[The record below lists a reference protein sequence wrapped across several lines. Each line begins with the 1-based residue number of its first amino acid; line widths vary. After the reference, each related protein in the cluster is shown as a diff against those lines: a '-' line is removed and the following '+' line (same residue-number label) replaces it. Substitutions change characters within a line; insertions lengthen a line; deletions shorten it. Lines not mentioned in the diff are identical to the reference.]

1 MKGLDLVVALGVDSS
16 SKQAYFILTYRSNLS
31 FKTLIQMLDHPKN
44 DIFIHMDAKT
54 KSYNPDETL
63 SLVKHSRII
72 HTPRRKV
79 EWCGYSTLEAFL
91 LLLEAATSQGKYEH
105 YHLLSESDL
114 PIKKQE
120 DIIKF
125 FEEHHGQEFVNF
137 RSVRLQWMD
146 DWVKLYHPFR
156 EKIGRP
162 KRTVINKAWRI
173 LNGLCVRF
181 QKLIGFR
188 RNKGIKFWKG
198 SDWFSITDEFA
209 RYILSK
215 REWIREV
222 FHATHCPSEQC
233 VHTLILN
240 NQYFFDRLYHKEFD
254 DDILHGSM
262 RLIDWERGKPY
273 VFRSTDLEEIKNSE
287 AMFARKFDE
296 NVDADIIRKI
306 QELYS

>member
-1 MKGLDLVVALGVDSS
+1 
-16 SKQAYFILTYRSNLS
+16 
-31 FKTLIQMLDHPKN
+31 MLDHPKN

-63 SLVKHSRII
+63 SLVKYSRII

-79 EWCGYSTLEAFL
+79 EWGAYSQLEACL
-91 LLLEAATSQGKYEH
+91 LLLEAATSLGEYEH
-105 YHLLSESDL
+105 YHLLSEADL

-120 DIIKF
+120 DIINF

-137 RSVRLQWMD
+137 QSEVFGFGKRVRFYYPLQE
-146 DWVKLYHPFR
+146 V
-156 EKIGRP
+156 IGR
-162 KRTVINKAWRI
+162 RGNI
-173 LNGLCVRF
+173 LLRLVSKICLKF
-181 QKLIGFR
+181 QEVMHVR
-188 RNKGIKFWKG
+188 RNKNVNFQKG
-198 SDWFSITDEFA
+198 TDWVSITDELA

-222 FHATHCPSEQC
+222 FHATLLPTEQC
-233 VHTLILN
+233 IHTLIAN
-240 NQYFFDRLYHKEFD
+240 NPYFRNRLHHKEFD
-254 DDILHGSM
+254 DERLKATM
-262 RLIDWERGKPY
+262 RLIDWKRGSPY

-296 NVDADIIRKI
+296 NIDADIIRKV